1 MKTYSI
7 ELHKVKAMANDHGL
21 IKARIDA
28 LVQAQPAPRG
38 NADEADAAG
47 QTLSVLSMSEGTA
60 RVLLLLLKAQLAE
73 FDKRKARSRF

>member
-1 MKTYSI
+1 MKTYAI
-7 ELHKVKAMANDHGL
+7 ELQKVKAMGNDRGV

-28 LVQAQPAPRG
+28 LVQAQSAPRG
-38 NADEADAAG
+38 NAEEAG
-47 QTLSVLSMSEGTA
+47 ETLSVLSMSEDTA